1 MRKNLGMGLAVVFI
15 ILMIY
20 LLVAVFFI
28 EPKIDTAII
37 KHGAFIEYPAEY
49 NYRQSKND
57 CGPFNTA
64 AVMRALTGTDID
76 SALFAKEIGWRL
88 PNKYTLP
95 RGLESQLKKQGLHI
109 KKPNFWLL
117 TDEEKIELTQEYI
130 SVGMPIIILGE
141 RDKYEHYMTIF
152 GFNADVDQYY
162 MYDSLQVQSPEQK
175 NFTIDENG
183 AFPGNKTMTTQ
194 ELLDFWR
201 GGGMYGLWKWY
212 GLVVSL

>member
-1 MRKNLGMGLAVVFI
+1 MRKNLWIGLAVVFI

-20 LLVAVFFI
+20 LLGAVFFI
-28 EPKIDTAII
+28 KPKIDTTVI
-37 KHGAFIEYPAEY
+37 KKSAFIWYPAEY
-49 NYRQSKND
+49 NYRQSRND

-64 AVMRALTGTDID
+64 AVMRALTDKDID
-76 SALFAKEIGWRL
+76 STLFAKEIGWRL

-95 RGLESQLKKQGLHI
+95 LGLESQLKKQGLHI
-109 KKPNFWLL
+109 KNPNFWLL
-117 TDEEKIELTQEYI
+117 TDEEKIELIREYL

-162 MYDSLQVQSPEQK
+162 LYDSLQVQSPEQK

-183 AFPGNKTMTTQ
+183 AFPGNKTMSSQ
-194 ELLDFWR
+194 EFLDFWR
-201 GGGMYGLWKWY
+201 GGGMYGLWEWY
-212 GLVVSL
+212 GLVLSL